1 MDESVLIVPSPV
13 KVIPLLEPRV
23 KVSVVFS
30 VPPLKIILSASAEP
44 RVAPRLALEDIEIA
58 PADRVVEPE

>member
-1 MDESVLIVPSPV
+1 M
-13 KVIPLLEPRV
+13 EPRV

-44 RVAPRLALEDIEIA
+44 GVDPRLALEDIEIA

>member
-23 KVSVVFS
+23 KVPFVFS
-30 VPPLKIILSASAEP
+30 VPPLKIMLSASTVP
-44 RVAPRLALEDIEIA
+44 RVAPKLALVSWA
-58 PADRVVEPE
+58 RRCV

>member
-1 MDESVLIVPSPV
+1 MSVLIVPLPV
-13 KVIPLLEPRV
+13 KVIPLLEPRA
-23 KVSVVFS
+23 KVPVVFR

-44 RVAPRLALEDIEIA
+44 GVAPRLAVSDIEIT

>member
-1 MDESVLIVPSPV
+1 MQV

-23 KVSVVFS
+23 KVPVVFS

-44 RVAPRLALEDIEIA
+44 VVAPRLAVSDIEIA